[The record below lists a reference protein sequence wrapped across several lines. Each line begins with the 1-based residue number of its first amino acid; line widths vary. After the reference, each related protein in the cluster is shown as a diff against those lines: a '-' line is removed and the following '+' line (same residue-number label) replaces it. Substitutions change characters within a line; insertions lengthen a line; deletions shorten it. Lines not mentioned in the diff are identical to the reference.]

1 MDLLPKL
8 DIINDDFKQIV
19 GLEPESEET
28 IEVSEEINL
37 ALLPPTNKNI
47 FKLPQKPKATKTL
60 LKPEEKK
67 PTGHKQALLAKQLI
81 AMKKKEALLEVEKQ
95 VLEEKKLKMTK
106 PKARKDLKVEI
117 VEPKVPKLE
126 SEEEEETPIITIK
139 EKPKPKARKEPKVEI
154 VESVSIQAPSMKQ
167 GYQDDYENFLQNMNK
182 FQLEKDKQEKER
194 LERETAMLKQKRE
207 QEEQQRKRQ
216 EEINELHRLRALE
229 QELNK
234 KKAMAILKPPS
245 PNPYKGMF
253 NW

>member
-28 IEVSEEINL
+28 MEVSEEINL

-81 AMKKKEALLEVEKQ
+81 AMKKKEALLEVEKK

-106 PKARKDLKVEI
+106 PKKEPKVEI
-117 VEPKVPKLE
+117 VELKVE
-126 SEEEEETPIITIK
+126 SEEEEETSIITIK

-182 FQLEKDKQEKER
+182 FQLERDKQEKER

-216 EEINELHRLRALE
+216 EEINELNRLRALE